1 MDELNGLDNTEEEVN
16 EPVTES
22 SEEVTDAARLEEENK
37 NLRDGNSRLGREFKA
52 YKEDN
57 EDRYNTLLD
66 KISEIK
72 YQSPPPAAEKED
84 DLFDLGGSYDDDS
97 VIDSKRMEKMVE
109 AKVQKMEEDRSK
121 KRDQYI
127 NEYTKEVRTLGL
139 EEDGH
144 TYEAILKS
152 MEGLPGYSEN
162 GKLDAQRNYEIAE
175 RNYYKNMY
183 KSIQNP
189 VNNAFRGEKAGGAV
203 GGSTAMSSKTAS
215 EPDIAAALNDEHVQA
230 YMKRRKKDENFVK
243 KAMANKSP
251 MSGTMKL

>member
-72 YQSPPPAAEKED
+72 YQSPPSVEKED

-97 VIDSKRMEKMVE
+97 ANDSKRMEKMVE
-109 AKVQKMEEDRSK
+109 AKVLKMEEEKSK
-121 KRDQYI
+121 KRDKYI
-127 NEYTKEVRTLGL
+127 DEYTKTVRTMGL
-139 EEDGH
+139 EEDSQ
-144 TYEAILKS
+144 TYESILKS

-175 RNYYKNMY
+175 RNYYKDMY
-183 KSIQNP
+183 KRIQSPANT
-189 VNNAFRGEKAGGAV
+189 AFRGDKAGGAV
-203 GGSTAMSSKTAS
+203 GGSTAMSSRTAS

>member
-22 SEEVTDAARLEEENK
+22 SEEVTDSARLEEENK

-66 KISEIK
+66 KISELK
-72 YQSPPPAAEKED
+72 SQPSSTGSED
-84 DLFDLGGSYDDDS
+84 ELNFGLENYSYDDD
-97 VIDSKRMEKMVE
+97 DGKRMEKMVE
-109 AKVQKMEEDRSK
+109 SKVKKMDEERENKRQRYIEDYSKAVRGMGIEED
-121 KRDQYI
+121 Q
-127 NEYTKEVRTLGL
+127 E
-139 EEDGH
+139 
-144 TYEAILKS
+144 TYESILKS

-183 KSIQNP
+183 RQTQNP
-189 VNNAFRGEKAGGAV
+189 ATAFRGEKAGGAV

>member
-1 MDELNGLDNTEEEVN
+1 MDELNGLDNTEGEVN

-22 SEEVTDAARLEEENK
+22 SEEVADAARLEEENK

-72 YQSPPPAAEKED
+72 YQSPPAAAEKED

-97 VIDSKRMEKMVE
+97 VTDSKRMEKMVE
-109 AKVQKMEEDRSK
+109 AKVQKMEEDRSR
-121 KRDQYI
+121 KRDKYI
-127 NEYTKEVRTLGL
+127 DEYTKEVRTLGL

-183 KSIQNP
+183 KQTQNP
-189 VNNAFRGEKAGGAV
+189 ATAFRGEKAGGAV
-203 GGSTAMSSKTAS
+203 GGSTAMSSRTAS
-215 EPDIAAALNDEHVQA
+215 EPDIAAALNDEHVQT
-230 YMKRRKKDENFVK
+230 YMKRRKKDESFVK